1 MNKKILGFFVR
12 RFVCI
17 IIICVLAITSMVVF
31 LGVKTEET
39 VGDITVSYMSEMSK
53 QIQQKFEAI
62 INLRQ
67 EQVEGI
73 ILRTPFDTD
82 KNIDE
87 LLNELKVSAEIRN
100 FTYMSFL
107 GNDGKIEKIL
117 GEDIEIGNTDDVTAD
132 LNKDGRIVA
141 QGHTIDGE
149 KMLLLGI
156 KAEYT
161 MSDGDKSMALIVGI
175 EMEYLDRVIFTY
187 DDNDNVYY
195 HIIDVNG
202 DFVIRSKG
210 AFRENYFERITEMYD
225 EFDGKTTE
233 DYVNELKKAISTRQ
247 NYYTDVSIDGEQR
260 HIYCSPISTESKW
273 YLICAMTDDTM
284 VNSVIS
290 LDRLRIVLMIAS
302 MLIIITAIL
311 VVFMQYTALS
321 KKQMLEME
329 NAKKEAEQ
337 ANMAKSEFLSSM
349 SHDIRTPMN
358 AIIGMTEIALKNKKD
373 ELRVADCLNKIR
385 LSSNHLLSLIN
396 DVLDMSKI
404 ESGKM
409 TLNNAPVSIREIMD
423 DIVNIIQPQ
432 VKAKNQ
438 FFDIYI
444 QNIETE
450 EVYCDL
456 VRINQVLL
464 NILSNALKFTPEKG
478 RIDVHVYQECSPMG
492 DKYIRTHFQISD
504 TGIGMSKE
512 FQEKIFETFSRED
525 TEQVAHITGTGLG
538 MSITKK
544 IIDKMG
550 GTIDLKSEKGKGSDF
565 HIIVDLKKVN
575 EDKGYMKLPEWKVL
589 VVDDNELLCVS
600 AAANLKELGV
610 HADYALSGEE
620 AIRIIEDYHKKNDD
634 YHCVLIDWKMPDM
647 DGLETI
653 RRIREKVGEK
663 LPVFLI
669 SAYDWSD
676 IEDEAGN
683 MMIDGFISKPLF
695 KSTLYESLRTY
706 TEDESED
713 SKEAT
718 QQDIEFKNKNVLL
731 AEDID
736 INWEVAYEILSV
748 YGLNIERAVNGKE
761 CLEKFESSEVGY
773 YDLILMDIRMPIMN
787 GYEATLAIRNLKRED
802 NNLPVI
808 AMTADAFSDDS
819 QKCIECGMNAHI
831 PKPLDTR
838 ECIRVLKKFLG

>member
-1 MNKKILGFFVR
+1 MNKKILGFFIW
-12 RFVCI
+12 RFVCVI
-17 IIICVLAITSMVVF
+17 IVCVLVISGMVVF
-31 LGVKTEET
+31 LGIKTEET
-39 VGDITVSYMSEMSK
+39 VGNITVSYMSEMSK

-73 ILRTPFDTD
+73 VLRTPFDTD

-87 LLNELKVSAEIRN
+87 LLEELQLSAEIRN

-107 GNDGKIEKIL
+107 DNDGKMEKIF
-117 GEDIEIGNTDDVTAD
+117 GEDIEIGNCSNVIAD

-141 QGHTIDGE
+141 QGHTLDGK
-149 KMLLLGI
+149 KMLLLGK

-161 MSDGDKSMALIVGI
+161 MSDGNKSIALIAGI
-175 EMEYLDRVIFTY
+175 EMEYLDKVLFTY
-187 DDNDNVYY
+187 GDNDNVYY
-195 HIIDVNG
+195 HIIDANG

-210 AFRENYFERITEMYD
+210 AFRENYFERIRETYD
-225 EFDGKTTE
+225 EFEGKTQE

-247 NYYTDVSIDGEQR
+247 NYYTDISIDGEQR
-260 HIYCSPISTESKW
+260 HIYCSPLSTESKW
-273 YLICAMTDDTM
+273 YLVSAMTDDTM
-284 VNSVIS
+284 TNSVTH
-290 LDRLRIVLMIAS
+290 LDRLRIVLMIVS
-302 MLIIITAIL
+302 MLVIIIAIL
-311 VVFMQYTALS
+311 VVFIQYTALS

-329 NAKKEAEQ
+329 NAKNEAEQ

-373 ELRVADCLNKIR
+373 EARVGDCLNKIR

-409 TLNNAPVSIREIMD
+409 TLNNVPISIREIMD

-432 VKAKNQ
+432 VKAKKQ

-464 NILSNALKFTPEKG
+464 NILSNALKFTPEEG

-492 DKYIRTHFQISD
+492 EEYVRTHFRITD

-512 FQEKIFETFSRED
+512 FQKKIFDTFARED

-538 MSITKK
+538 MAITKK

-550 GTIDLKSEKGKGSDF
+550 GTIDLKSEKGKGTDF

-575 EDKGYMKLPEWKVL
+575 EDKGYMKLPEWKIL

-610 HADYALSGEE
+610 QADYALSGKE
-620 AIRIIEDYHKKNDD
+620 AISIIEDYHKKNDD

-653 RRIREKVGEK
+653 RRIRERVGEK

-706 TEDESED
+706 TEEETGE
-713 SKEAT
+713 SKETA
-718 QQDIEFKNKNVLL
+718 QQDIDFKNKNVLL